1 MVLRFRNCL
10 ESEVTIMLKLSSKV
24 AVNLED
30 VKQEL
35 AFCLDNISMSDKDS
49 VYGFYRYDYKGY
61 EPIRVNVQVK
71 VHGVE
76 IDTASNSIE
85 TTIALD
91 VTNKEDI
98 YFKANVSE
106 DLRRCLRRDV
116 ERIEYGLMTNYIDL
130 DGVQLVP

>member
-1 MVLRFRNCL
+1 M
-10 ESEVTIMLKLSSKV
+10 MKLSSKV

-30 VKQEL
+30 VRHQL
-35 AFCLDNISMSDKDS
+35 GFCLENISMSDDDT
-49 VYGFYRYDYKGY
+49 VYGFYRYDYNGY
-61 EPIRVNVQVK
+61 EPIRVNIKVK

-116 ERIEYGLMTNYIDL
+116 ERIEYGLMINYIDL

>member
-1 MVLRFRNCL
+1 
-10 ESEVTIMLKLSSKV
+10 MLKLSSKV
-24 AVNLED
+24 AVSLED

-35 AFCLDNISMSDKDS
+35 RFCLENISMSDEDS
-49 VYGFYRYDYKGY
+49 VYGFYRYDYKGF
-61 EPIRVNVQVK
+61 EPIRVNIKVK
-71 VHGVE
+71 VHSVE
-76 IDTASNSIE
+76 IDTASNAIE

-91 VTNKEDI
+91 VINKEDM

-130 DGVQLVP
+130 DGVQLIP

>member
-1 MVLRFRNCL
+1 
-10 ESEVTIMLKLSSKV
+10 MLKLNSKV
-24 AVNLED
+24 AVSLED
-30 VKQEL
+30 VKHQL
-35 AFCLDNISMSDKDS
+35 GFCLDDISMSDEDS
-49 VYGFYRYDYKGY
+49 VYGFYHYDYKGY
-61 EPIRVNVQVK
+61 EPIRVNIKVK
-71 VHGVE
+71 VHSVE

-106 DLRRCLRRDV
+106 DLRSCLRRDV

-130 DGVQLVP
+130 DGIQLVP

>member
-1 MVLRFRNCL
+1 M
-10 ESEVTIMLKLSSKV
+10 MKLSSKV

-30 VKQEL
+30 VKQQL
-35 AFCLDNISMSDKDS
+35 GFCLENISMSDDDT

-61 EPIRVNVQVK
+61 EPIRVNIKVK
-71 VHGVE
+71 VHSVE
-76 IDTASNSIE
+76 IDTTSNAIE

-91 VTNKEDI
+91 VIDKEDM

-106 DLRRCLRRDV
+106 DLRSCLRRDV

>member
-1 MVLRFRNCL
+1 MV
-10 ESEVTIMLKLSSKV
+10 KLSSKV
-24 AVNLED
+24 AVDLED
-30 VKQEL
+30 VKQQL
-35 AFCLDNISMSDKDS
+35 GFCLDNISMLDADS
-49 VYGFYRYDYKGY
+49 VYGFYRYDYNGY
-61 EPIRVNVQVK
+61 EPIRVNIKVK
-71 VHGVE
+71 VHSVE
-76 IDTASNSIE
+76 IDTASNAIE
-85 TTIALD
+85 TTITLD

>member
-1 MVLRFRNCL
+1 M
-10 ESEVTIMLKLSSKV
+10 TIVIKLSSKV

-35 AFCLDNISMSDKDS
+35 AFCLDDISMSDEDL

-61 EPIRVNVQVK
+61 EPIRVNIKVK
-71 VHGVE
+71 VHSVE
-76 IDTASNSIE
+76 IDTASNAIE

-91 VTNKEDI
+91 VIDKEDLW
-98 YFKANVSE
+98 FKANVSE
-106 DLRRCLRRDV
+106 DLRSCLRRDV

-130 DGVQLVP
+130 DGIQLVP

>member
-1 MVLRFRNCL
+1 M
-10 ESEVTIMLKLSSKV
+10 MKLSSKV

-30 VKQEL
+30 VRHQL
-35 AFCLDNISMSDKDS
+35 GFCLENISMSDDDTI
-49 VYGFYRYDYKGY
+49 YGFYRYDYKGY
-61 EPIRVNVQVK
+61 EPIRVNIKVK
-71 VHGVE
+71 VHSVE
-76 IDTASNSIE
+76 IDTASNAIE

-91 VTNKEDI
+91 VIDKEDM

-106 DLRRCLRRDV
+106 DLRSCLRRDV

>member
-1 MVLRFRNCL
+1 
-10 ESEVTIMLKLSSKV
+10 MLKLSSKV
-24 AVNLED
+24 AVSLED

-35 AFCLDNISMSDKDS
+35 GFCLENISMSDEDS

-71 VHGVE
+71 VHSVE
-76 IDTASNSIE
+76 IDTISDSIE

-106 DLRRCLRRDV
+106 NLRSCIRRDV
-116 ERIEYGLMTNYIDL
+116 ERIEYVLMSNYINL

>member
-1 MVLRFRNCL
+1 
-10 ESEVTIMLKLSSKV
+10 MLKLSSKV
-24 AVNLED
+24 AVSLED

-35 AFCLDNISMSDKDS
+35 GFCLENISMPDEDS
-49 VYGFYRYDYKGY
+49 VYGFYQYDYNGY
-61 EPIRVNVQVK
+61 EPIRVNVKVK
-71 VHGVE
+71 VHSIE
-76 IDTASNSIE
+76 IDTTSNAIE

-98 YFKANVSE
+98 YFKANLSE
-106 DLRRCLRRDV
+106 DLRSCIRRDV

>member
-1 MVLRFRNCL
+1 M
-10 ESEVTIMLKLSSKV
+10 MKLSAKV
-24 AVNLED
+24 AVDLES

-35 AFCLDNISMSDKDS
+35 GFCLENISMSDEDS

-71 VHGVE
+71 VHSVE
-76 IDTASNSIE
+76 IDTVSNSIE

-106 DLRRCLRRDV
+106 DLRSCIRRDV
-116 ERIEYGLMTNYIDL
+116 ERIEYVLMSNYIDL

>member
-1 MVLRFRNCL
+1 
-10 ESEVTIMLKLSSKV
+10 MLKLSSKV

-35 AFCLDNISMSDKDS
+35 AFCLDNISMPDKDS

-98 YFKANVSE
+98 YFKANFSE

>member
-1 MVLRFRNCL
+1 M
-10 ESEVTIMLKLSSKV
+10 TIVIKLSSKV

-35 AFCLDNISMSDKDS
+35 AFCLDDISMSDEDL

-61 EPIRVNVQVK
+61 EPIRVNIKVK
-71 VHGVE
+71 VHSVE

-106 DLRRCLRRDV
+106 ELRRCIRRDV